1 MTILSYRNF
10 FIVTRSNGAV
20 DLINPHNERVRV
32 VKSVRAAKWRVGRV
46 LTLANKAKGVNLME
60 NHITPCVCPIYR

>member
-1 MTILSYRNF
+1 MTNLSYRNF

-32 VKSVRAAKWRVGRV
+32 VKSVFAAKWRVGRV
-46 LTLANKAKGVNLME
+46 LTLANKAKGL
-60 NHITPCVCPIYR
+60 I

>member
-32 VKSVRAAKWRVGRV
+32 VKSVFAAKWRVGRV
-46 LTLANKAKGVNLME
+46 LTLLTRLKGLSNGE
-60 NHITPCVCPIYR
+60 P

>member
-1 MTILSYRNF
+1 MTILSYSNF

-20 DLINPHNERVRV
+20 DLINHHNERVRV

-46 LTLANKAKGVNLME
+46 LTLANKAKGL
-60 NHITPCVCPIYR
+60 I

>member
-32 VKSVRAAKWRVGRV
+32 VKSVFGQLSGV
-46 LTLANKAKGVNLME
+46 LGV
-60 NHITPCVCPIYR
+60 C